1 MLAEVRAFLD
11 LSRERHS
18 YSANT
23 LRAIQ
28 EDLLRFSSYLVTNL
42 GRPAELGDFNRE
54 QIADFLCSEGL
65 RPVGVRTLLRRQ
77 TSLRVFA
84 RYLRQYHPDGDFASP
99 EAITVP
105 GNAAGRRA
113 SGSGSLTAEQ
123 IEAVQAK
130 LARSASVHA
139 RRDAAIISLSP
150 RYRDLGGGAPR
161 PQPCGYPPERRDAAA
176 ARQEQFAPPLSRWAT
191 PWAHYRPTSPRGGW
205 KLARCPVKAHY
216 SSAGAAPG

>member
-54 QIADFLCSEGL
+54 QIAGFLRSEGL

-84 RYLRQYHPDGDFASP
+84 RYLRRYHPDGDFAPP
-99 EAITVP
+99 EAITLPQECSRKASLWDPLTDRGTDRGCPNRSWHGPRASTLTGMRRLCLYASVP
-105 GNAAGRRA
+105 G
-113 SGSGSLTAEQ
+113 
-123 IEAVQAK
+123 
-130 LARSASVHA
+130 
-139 RRDAAIISLSP
+139 
-150 RYRDLGGGAPR
+150 
-161 PQPCGYPPERRDAAA
+161 
-176 ARQEQFAPPLSRWAT
+176 SRW
-191 PWAHYRPTSPRGGW
+191 RSSSPSTLRI
-205 KLARCPVKAHY
+205 
-216 SSAGAAPG
+216 SA